1 MTHLRRMA
9 LESPETLAEAPVELV
24 GELGVLRG
32 GRGREGPDHQHGSL
46 GQERE
51 PVPEQVAQPSL
62 HQVAGDGGADRLG
75 WKVRLLNV
83 FTPLEGAWVAVEHR
97 IVAREAHQLESTG
110 TAHPRTT

>member
-62 HQVAGDGGADRLG
+62 HHGAGDGGADRLG
-75 WKVRLLNV
+75 DHEPGTRSAVGRSGASLEKVHD
-83 FTPLEGAWVAVEHR
+83 EQGSADAVSAADDLTEL
-97 IVAREAHQLESTG
+97 VG
-110 TAHPRTT
+110 